1 MRLGRLE
8 MQQHGMN
15 EETAASGTVTV
26 LPTDTLLCAL
36 RVMERHQVR
45 FLPVVGETG
54 MLLGLISEAR
64 ILEAWEV
71 DPLQRVSEVMA
82 ECGPPWEGEE
92 DGWEWGQAE
101 EQGWGRQA
109 FGS

>member
-8 MQQHGMN
+8 MQQRGRN
-15 EETAASGTVTV
+15 EETAASVTVTV

-36 RVMERHQVR
+36 RVMERHQVHL
-45 FLPVVGETG
+45 LPVVEEKGT
-54 MLLGLISEAR
+54 LLGLISEAR

-71 DPLQRVSEVMA
+71 DPLKMVSEVMA

-92 DGWEWGQAE
+92 EGWEWCQAE
-101 EQGWGRQA
+101 E
-109 FGS
+109 